1 MSRSRYPSALA
12 MGFQNLENV
21 LVASA
26 GSMLAIS
33 AYNLLADFS
42 GIAPLAMRAWR
53 KACCSL
59 ESAASLFAIFLGT
72 LVSPPGK
79 GEFGGWTRARLAAG
93 GFAPGWGGGG
103 ERKRSLGPCDAGG
116 SALGCAGGV
125 GRKGAQICAGS
136 KKNQS
141 DCSRGWLISSTWFGM
156 TFRKVDVIPI
166 R

>member
-26 GSMLAIS
+26 GSTFAIS

-116 SALGCAGGV
+116 SALGCARRSGAE
-125 GRKGAQICAGS
+125 GRS
-136 KKNQS
+136 DLRRFKKKPIRLFARLA
-141 DCSRGWLISSTWFGM
+141 DF
-156 TFRKVDVIPI
+156 VDVVRDDVPEG
-166 R
+166 